1 MGKIEIDHTGT
12 GSGITLSS
20 DGTSLLLDGTAVGGG
35 GADLY
40 AANESSPSAQPSAT
54 GANSV
59 AIGDSAVSSG
69 ADSFAIG
76 DNADATSAGAI
87 AIGTSAQSTYFNTV
101 AIGESSSAS
110 GNRSMALGRTASAS
124 ADLSTAIGLNSSVQ
138 GSVTATGAGAM
149 ALGGSRATGVDSFA
163 AAVANNTTSYGA
175 SGANSVAIGKQAK
188 STGNNNV
195 AIGQAQSLGS
205 DYAIAIG
212 YQAKTTNH
220 SSIAIGREAGASGL
234 GDESVAIGFG
244 TYASGGSAIAL
255 GRNCRATGSD
265 SVAIG
270 SYANTNGIQGKFAF
284 SVDYMNSTGDAQQGK
299 YILHHSTTDATPR
312 AVTSTGS
319 SPSTGNQVNLRDNSA
334 YTFSGTI
341 VGREKASEGT
351 DVGSWEIKGI
361 IRREANAGTTV
372 LVNSVINEIF
382 VPTGWAVA
390 ITADTTNGCL
400 KVEVTGVASTNIR
413 WVAIVNTAEVYYP

>member
-1 MGKIEIDHTGT
+1 MGSVNLDNT
-12 GSGITLSS
+12 GSGSAITLSS
-20 DGTSLLLDGTAVGGG
+20 DGTSLLLDGTAIGGG
-35 GADLY
+35 GGSPDLY
-40 AANESSPSAQPSAT
+40 AENPVTGTNAPVAT
-54 GANSV
+54 GTDAV
-59 AIGDSAVSSG
+59 AIGFNTTATGSR
-69 ADSFAIG
+69 SFAIG
-76 DNADATSAGAI
+76 LADGDATGSNSFAVGGQATNSSAIAIANGSSAQGMNSVSIGNGSRAQGTRSVALGSEAKATTNSNAI
-87 AIGTSAQSTYFNTV
+87 AIGWSL
-101 AIGESSSAS
+101 AS
-110 GNRSMALGRTASAS
+110 G
-124 ADLSTAIGLNSSVQ
+124 SS
-138 GSVTATGAGAM
+138 
-149 ALGGSRATGVDSFA
+149 SFA
-163 AAVANNTTSYGA
+163 AAITNNTTSYGA
-175 SGANSVAIGKQAK
+175 TGANSIAMGQNAK

-234 GDESVAIGFG
+234 GDESLAIGFG
-244 TYASGGSAIAL
+244 TYASGGKAIAL
-255 GRNCRATGSD
+255 GRSCRATGSY

-361 IRREANAGTTV
+361 IRKEANAGTTV

>member
-1 MGKIEIDHTGT
+1 MGKIEINHTGS

-20 DGTSLLLDGTAVGGG
+20 DGTDLLLDGSAIGGGG

-40 AANESSPSAQPSAT
+40 AAETTSSTNPTAEGLRS
-54 GANSV
+54 
-59 AIGDSAVSSG
+59 
-69 ADSFAIG
+69 
-76 DNADATSAGAI
+76 I
-87 AIGTSAQSTYFNTV
+87 AIGSAANADGYDFAHSNI
-101 AIGESSSAS
+101 AIGVNSDALSVMSVALGYNAQAGGQGGMSLGRNSKTTSGTQAVALTQSYAS
-110 GNRSMALGRTASAS
+110 GMN
-124 ADLSTAIGLNSSVQ
+124 
-138 GSVTATGAGAM
+138 
-149 ALGGSRATGVDSFA
+149 SFA
-163 AAVANNTTSYGA
+163 AAIANNTSTYGA
-175 SGANSVAIGKQAK
+175 SGANSIAMGQYAK

-195 AIGQAQSLGS
+195 AIGKAQALGS
-205 DYAIAIG
+205 DYTIAIG
-212 YQAKTTNH
+212 YNAKSTNH
-220 SSIAIGREAGASGL
+220 STIAIGREAGLAEL
-234 GDESVAIGFG
+234 GDEAIAIGKG
-244 TYASGGSAIAL
+244 VSAGSKAIAL
-255 GRNCRATGSD
+255 GRTCTATGAF

-270 SYANTNGIQGKFAF
+270 NYANTNDIDGKFAF
-284 SVDYMNSTGDAQQGK
+284 SVDYMNSAGDAQQGK

-312 AVTSTGS
+312 AVTSSGS
-319 SPSTGNQVNLRDNSA
+319 SPNIGNQVNLRNNSA